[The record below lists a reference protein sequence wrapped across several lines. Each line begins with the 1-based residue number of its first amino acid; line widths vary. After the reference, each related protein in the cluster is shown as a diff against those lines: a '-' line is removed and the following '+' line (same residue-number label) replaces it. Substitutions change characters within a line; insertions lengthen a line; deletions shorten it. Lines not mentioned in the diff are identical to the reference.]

1 MKKLMSVVLVVF
13 LLLAPLLMQRV
24 RIEWVNA
31 SPSTS
36 IFADATDGYLD
47 SSSIVYST
55 FPQMSLG
62 DWSNDAYSH
71 CYVKFSLSGVSGALS
86 SATLS
91 LYVYISYHDGN
102 SYAASPLTNP
112 GLGDCQVIHI
122 ADYDAIDT
130 SDFSAAS
137 IGNDPGVLLSG
148 SATPNVGY
156 VSIDVRA
163 AMQDD
168 MNHGRA
174 WSTFMLR
181 MSTATDGNSDN
192 DYWVFYTSRDASPA
206 HHPYVAYDLVP
217 VYQGSLILTGNNV
230 TTIAGRFYINGSI
243 IVEDNATLVLNDAT
257 VNFTQTGHYQFNIT
271 LKNPANGNPRLQSSN
286 STITSSSSYWFMVS
300 LYQNSSATITN
311 STDTAYLRTYDSA
324 NVSVSNSTIEFLDM
338 YGSSIV
344 SVSNSTI
351 PDALQAS
358 DFPTVSVSNSSVA
371 FLSIWSTSVNCSIFN
386 INPGL
391 LNLWDYQ
398 LNSSLVIAPLGYAPN
413 MTFRNTEID
422 SLQFAFWSSNAT
434 ITNSTP
440 LRVFSYGHSSIW
452 LVNTTTSNFQF
463 NQDSRIYVSWF
474 LDAHVID
481 SIGQN
486 VPSTNVMS
494 FYSNMTLA
502 DSKPTD
508 TGGWARL
515 TLMEKMMNATGAYPV
530 GNYTVEAA
538 YLTYSNST
546 TVNMTGNKQTIL
558 TLDGLVIPEF
568 PSFLILA
575 SFMTAALLTVAVCK
589 RKKWKLRL
597 PFSLHK
603 P

>member
-1 MKKLMSVVLVVF
+1 MKKLMLVILVVSM
-13 LLLAPLLMQRV
+13 LLAPLLLQRV
-24 RIEWVNA
+24 RIERVNA
-31 SPSTS
+31 SPS
-36 IFADATDGYLD
+36 
-47 SSSIVYST
+47 
-55 FPQMSLG
+55 
-62 DWSNDAYSH
+62 
-71 CYVKFSLSGVSGALS
+71 
-86 SATLS
+86 
-91 LYVYISYHDGN
+91 
-102 SYAASPLTNP
+102 
-112 GLGDCQVIHI
+112 
-122 ADYDAIDT
+122 
-130 SDFSAAS
+130 
-137 IGNDPGVLLSG
+137 
-148 SATPNVGY
+148 
-156 VSIDVRA
+156 
-163 AMQDD
+163 
-168 MNHGRA
+168 
-174 WSTFMLR
+174 
-181 MSTATDGNSDN
+181 
-192 DYWVFYTSRDASPA
+192 
-206 HHPYVAYDLVP
+206 HHPYVAYDLAP
-217 VYQGSLILTGNNV
+217 VYQGNLILTGNNV
-230 TTIAGRFYINGSI
+230 TTITGRFDINGSI
-243 IVEDNATLVLNDAT
+243 TVEDNATLILNDAT
-257 VNFTQTGHYQFNIT
+257 VNFTQTKHYQFNIT

-311 STDTAYLRTYDSA
+311 STDTAYLRTDDSA
-324 NVSVSNSTIEFLDM
+324 NVSVSYSTIEFLDM

-351 PDALQAS
+351 PDALQAT

-371 FLSIWSTSVNCSIFN
+371 FLAIWSTSVNCSIFN

-440 LRVFSYGHSSIW
+440 SRVFSYGNSSIW

-463 NQDSRIYVSWF
+463 NQDSTIYVSWF

-486 VPSTNVMS
+486 VPSANVMS
-494 FYSNMTLA
+494 FYSNLTLA

-508 TGGWARL
+508 IGGWARL

-546 TVNMTGNKQTIL
+546 TVNMTGNKQTTL
-558 TLDGLVIPEF
+558 TLDGFVIPEF

>member
-1 MKKLMSVVLVVF
+1 MKKLMLVILVVS
-13 LLLAPLLMQRV
+13 LLLTPSLMQRV
-24 RIEWVNA
+24 RIERVNA
-31 SPSTS
+31 SLSTD

-47 SSSIVYST
+47 SNSIVYST
-55 FPQMSLG
+55 YPQMSLG

-86 SATLS
+86 SATLN

-112 GLGDCQVIHI
+112 DLGDCQVIHI
-122 ADYDAIDT
+122 ADYDTIDT
-130 SDFSAAS
+130 SDFSATS
-137 IGNDPGVLLSG
+137 IGNDPGVQLSG

-174 WSTFMLR
+174 WSTFMLQ
-181 MSTATDGNSDN
+181 MSTTTDGNSDN

-206 HHPYVAYDLVP
+206 HHPYVAYDLAP
-217 VYQGSLILTGNNV
+217 VYQGNLILTGNNV
-230 TTIAGRFYINGSI
+230 TTITGRFDINGSI
-243 IVEDNATLVLNDAT
+243 IVKENATLILQDAI
-257 VNFTQTGHYQFNIT
+257 VNLTSISDGIFLQD
-271 LKNPANGNPRLQSSN
+271 PANGNPRLQADNATISGNNDNRVFDNSSVILTNCSTDGSWYFNENTDATILNTTADGLQSRENSTVTIIN
-286 STITSSSSYWFMVS
+286 STIGYLDLVTMNANASVHDLSPGFFGSWDFWSECS
-300 LYQNSSATITN
+300 IKPATNGKVPHFTL
-311 STDTAYLRTYDSA
+311 T
-324 NVSVSNSTIEFLDM
+324 NSTIEWWSFSFQGSCVSEIAKSEILHLHLNMIGYVRVYDSSLGTIEPYSSPIIELTNSTYSTLDFHGGAQV
-338 YGSSIV
+338 YLHRYLNVVVTDSLGNNV
-344 SVSNSTI
+344 SLANVTVAFPNSTI
-351 PDALQAS
+351 CGS
-358 DFPTVSVSNSSVA
+358 
-371 FLSIWSTSVNCSIFN
+371 
-386 INPGL
+386 
-391 LNLWDYQ
+391 
-398 LNSSLVIAPLGYAPN
+398 
-413 MTFRNTEID
+413 E
-422 SLQFAFWSSNAT
+422 
-434 ITNSTP
+434 
-440 LRVFSYGHSSIW
+440 
-452 LVNTTTSNFQF
+452 
-463 NQDSRIYVSWF
+463 
-474 LDAHVID
+474 
-481 SIGQN
+481 
-486 VPSTNVMS
+486 
-494 FYSNMTLA
+494 LA
-502 DSKPTD
+502 DIS
-508 TGGWARL
+508 GNVQF

-558 TLDGLVIPEF
+558 ALDGLVIPEF